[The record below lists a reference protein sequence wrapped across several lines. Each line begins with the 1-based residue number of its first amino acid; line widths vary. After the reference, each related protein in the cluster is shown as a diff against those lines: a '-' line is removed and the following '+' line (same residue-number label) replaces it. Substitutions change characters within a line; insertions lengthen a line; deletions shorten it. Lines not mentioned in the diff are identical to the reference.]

1 MVKTLIYF
9 CLIIGI
15 HALGWSRKKAIEYM
29 VENTAMSRGSI
40 EREVDRYITLPGQAC
55 SYKIGEIKI
64 LELRRKAEHNLGDK
78 FDLRE
83 FHRTI
88 LLCPGPINVLE
99 SCINTWLKLN

>member
-1 MVKTLIYF
+1 
-9 CLIIGI
+9 
-15 HALGWSRKKAIEYM
+15 M

-99 SCINTWLKLN
+99 SCIDTWLKFN